1 MRSAKLPS
9 VENALGRH
17 KVNGAN
23 VFRILIVDDNPADA
37 HLLTELM
44 KNLQRAHEE
53 YTVTDGLEALDFL
66 HCRGVYQNAP
76 RPNLI
81 LLDVNMPRLTGV
93 ETLSAIK
100 GDSELSVIPVI
111 MLSTSNSP
119 DEVRRCYQAH
129 ANVYVQKPTELERS
143 DQLIRAIEAFW
154 MDFAILPSSEER
166 GDSSRSNGHS
176 HGYGSTEL
184 PPM

>member
-1 MRSAKLPS
+1 MTSAKLPF
-9 VENALGRH
+9 VAKALPDHTR
-17 KVNGAN
+17 NGAS

-37 HLLTELM
+37 NLLTELM

-53 YTVTDGLEALDFL
+53 YTVSDGLEALDFL

-100 GDSELSVIPVI
+100 GDPELSVIPVI

-154 MDFAILPSSEER
+154 MDFAILPSCDQRSP
-166 GDSSRSNGHS
+166 GSRSNGRAN
-176 HGYGSTEL
+176 GYGSTEL
-184 PPM
+184 PHM